1 MSKKTRPSASRGRR
15 YAVATA
21 LICGTIATGAWAHN
35 NGGGNGNHYSPDD
48 DPTIPTFYPT
58 PTRHYM
64 KSSVN
69 VCDQGS
75 FFVGGMLKPT
85 YYERSSV
92 RSAAPQV
99 VMIGQMYV
107 QFQIPMKFDD
117 YPVIFVSGGAHTGA
131 SLESTPDGREGW
143 APYAFRKNIPTFV
156 VDQSGRGRSG
166 FDVSAIHEGVA
177 KLTDSDPSNDAEGRA
192 LIPNT
197 LVLGTADWWQGT
209 FGHLVNPATGL
220 PTNGPGTANVFVDQL
235 VPHGWSSLD
244 PDPATTH
251 GPGVMTQFPIHATS
265 PEIIPPNLIPKGE
278 QVPGTLAGPKE
289 YYLLNYWR
297 QLVPNSEQTL
307 PGGTCPTC
315 TPTTISAGGFA
326 SGHTWTPVNVAELV
340 EQLGKIYGGAIV
352 ATHSQG
358 GPIGHHA
365 VRYLKQHGT
374 LKYLKGLIT
383 IEGTGV
389 TLANAGLTD
398 ADFDTIPYLVVKGD
412 YSATSTQ
419 SQGIVDALIA
429 RRKTGQGK
437 AAVEYI
443 KLDEAPNAANAWPR
457 PLKRPVMEGIT
468 HMMMD
473 GSDEGRGYDSSD
485 IMQMILNWSEAN
497 ISKMK
502 SEISCRRDDDDD
514 HHCHWKNRR
523 WCH

>member
-1 MSKKTRPSASRGRR
+1 MHRLHIGLRRG
-15 YAVATA
+15 AVCVTA
-21 LICGTIATGAWAHN
+21 AALVFGALATGTWAHN
-35 NGGGNGNHYSPDD
+35 DDHGNDHGNNHGNDHGNNHGGNSPDN
-48 DPTIPTFYPT
+48 DPSIPTFYPT
-58 PTRHYM
+58 PTRHYL

-92 RSAAPQV
+92 RSATPQV

-107 QFQIPMKFDD
+107 SFQIPMKFDD

-143 APYAFRKNIPTFV
+143 APYALRKDIPTFV

-177 KLTDSDPSNDAEGRA
+177 KLTDADPSNDAEGRN

-209 FGHLVNPATGL
+209 FGHLVNPATGQ
-220 PTNGPGTANVFVDQL
+220 PTGPGPANVFVDQL

-251 GPGVMTQFPIHATS
+251 RPGVKTQFPIHATS

-307 PGGTCPTC
+307 PGGMCPTC
-315 TPTTISAGGFA
+315 LPTTISAGGFA

-340 EQLGKIYGGAIV
+340 EQLGKIYGGAVI

-365 VRYLKQHGT
+365 IRYLKQHGT

-389 TLANAGLTD
+389 TLANAGLTE
-398 ADFDTIPYLVVKGD
+398 ADFDNIPYLVVKGD

-429 RRKTGQGK
+429 RRKTGAGK

-443 KLDEAPNAANAWPR
+443 KLDEKPSPASAWPG

-473 GSDEGRGYDSSD
+473 GSDEGRGYDSND
-485 IMQMILNWSEAN
+485 IMQMILNWSTAHV
-497 ISKMK
+497 SKMK
-502 SEISCRRDDDDD
+502 KKISCSR
-514 HHCHWKNRR
+514 
-523 WCH
+523 